1 MIPDRARVLLV
12 LPTAQTSYFA
22 SEKYSNEWHVRQA
35 LRVADKVGAGAGIDV
50 LLYGNPASGGYVEDG
65 IVVRTRVE
73 AERLESW
80 TAEWSVITDTG
91 LDFLQDARPTTRVEE
106 TFAVGGPTWF
116 SHSRAALREVVA
128 ALKETPPGRTLVIF
142 QMDGRAEQR
151 EIVLAIRDAGEG
163 AAFWQ
168 LFGKEHAIGYP
179 FWTQDGLHRGRVLAN
194 LAVHIDTDWSRRA
207 VVRRFSRW
215 RKRAGS

>member
-1 MIPDRARVLLV
+1 MLLV

-91 LDFLQDARPTTRVEE
+91 LDFLEDARPATRVEE

-116 SHSRAALREVVA
+116 
-128 ALKETPPGRTLVIF
+128 
-142 QMDGRAEQR
+142 
-151 EIVLAIRDAGEG
+151 
-163 AAFWQ
+163 
-168 LFGKEHAIGYP
+168 
-179 FWTQDGLHRGRVLAN
+179 
-194 LAVHIDTDWSRRA
+194 
-207 VVRRFSRW
+207 
-215 RKRAGS
+215 